1 METYNDER
9 RVKLSV
15 VTADHIDFVA
25 SGRRLLQKI
34 KTFAANQI

>member
-9 RVKLSV
+9 RVKVSA
-15 VTADHIDFVA
+15 VTVEPIDYVQ

-34 KTFAANQI
+34 KQYAKNQA